1 MTIPARFRLVYA
13 LLFGGVGI
21 FYTYMALYLKDVGL
35 SGTQI
40 GVILAVMPLAGFLT
54 QPLWGLL
61 GDIYQIR
68 RSMLVA
74 TCLALAVIGVLYA
87 VSDSFAWLLGCTIA
101 LSVLRSPVG
110 SLSDALALE
119 YLETQSR
126 RQDYGGLR
134 MWGSLGYAIASLAT
148 GVFVI
153 GVSLRL
159 ILYLYSATMAIMG
172 LVCLSL
178 PDARGGMRPALRDG
192 RAILLASPVL
202 AKLMVSALL
211 VGMTLGVVNA
221 YQIVYLDDIHAPGW
235 VSGLTFALAGVFEV
249 LLMGAAARMIRRW
262 GLRAVMIGGIALLP
276 PRWLLYTIITDPILV
291 LPTQVL
297 HSAAMLS
304 LLVATVLFV
313 DQQLDRRWRATGQT
327 LYQTAL
333 HGIGATIGLFG
344 AGVIYERAGISAVW
358 LACAVVGTL
367 GVVAMA
373 WATWAPVAKQA
384 ETEGA

>member
-1 MTIPARFRLVYA
+1 MTIPARFKLIYA
-13 LLFGGVGI
+13 LLFAGVGI

-40 GVILAVMPLAGFLT
+40 GLVLAVMPLAGFLT

-61 GDIYQIR
+61 SDIYQIR

-74 TCLALAVIGVLYA
+74 TCLALAGVGVLYA
-87 VSDSFAWLLGCTIA
+87 VSDSFVWLLGCTIA

-134 MWGSLGYAIASLAT
+134 MWGSVGYAVAALAT
-148 GVFVI
+148 GAFVI

-159 ILYLYSATMAIMG
+159 ILYLYSATMALMG
-172 LVCLSL
+172 LLCLTL
-178 PDARGGMRPALRDG
+178 PDARASLRPSLRDG
-192 RAILLASPVL
+192 RAVLAASPVL
-202 AKLMVSALL
+202 GKLLVSALL

-221 YQIVYLDDIHAPGW
+221 YLIVYLDDIHSPGW
-235 VSGLTFALAGVFEV
+235 VSGLTFALAGIFEAP
-249 LLMGAAARMIRRW
+249 LMGAAAGIIRRW
-262 GLRAVMIGGIALLP
+262 GLRAVLIGGIALLP

-291 LPTQVL
+291 LPTQAL

-304 LLVATVLFV
+304 LLVAAVLFV

-344 AGVIYERAGISAVW
+344 AGVIYERAGIKNVW
-358 LACAVVGTL
+358 LACAVAGTL
-367 GVVAMA
+367 GVVAMV

-384 ETEGA
+384 ETKGA